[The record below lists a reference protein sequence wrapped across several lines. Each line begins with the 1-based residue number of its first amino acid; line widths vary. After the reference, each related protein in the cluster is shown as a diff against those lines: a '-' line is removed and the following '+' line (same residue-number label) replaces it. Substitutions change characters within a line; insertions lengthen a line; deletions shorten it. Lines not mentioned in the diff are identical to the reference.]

1 MNQPTVVASP
11 LKVPVSQLPHAV
23 KHNLSMGAGGAKVAA
38 AGATGVP
45 ETGGGGEGGGG
56 AGDVGGKS
64 AVGEVESGKRE
75 SLPPASGTQQAPP
88 PKRIRL
94 TRKSAGL
101 GNVDD

>member
-23 KHNLSMGAGGAKVAA
+23 KHNLSMGAGGAKVN
-38 AGATGVP
+38 AGGP
-45 ETGGGGEGGGG
+45 ETGSAGEGGSSGG
-56 AGDVGGKS
+56 RG
-64 AVGEVESGKRE
+64 AVGEVEGGGLKRE
-75 SLPPASGTQQAPP
+75 PLTPAVVGGAQQAPP

-101 GNVDD
+101 GNVED